1 MSARPRGRIVA
12 AALAIPLVIS
22 LAGCSE
28 GDKNK
33 AKEAAKAVCPSTITQ
48 SASTPLPADV
58 PSPGGTVYDYNS
70 QGKTQFWFAA
80 IDGTPDQLASLR
92 DAYNTTLT
100 GKGYKIDG
108 HDQEPGAEAE
118 AEFSGVHEG
127 TTQFIPL
134 CSGKVRVRIKL
145 TS

>member
-1 MSARPRGRIVA
+1 MSATPRARFLA
-12 AALAIPLVIS
+12 AATAVPVVLA
-22 LAGCSE
+22 LAACDNQE
-28 GDKNK
+28 KK
-33 AKEAAKAVCPSTITQ
+33 AKAAAKAVCPSTINQT
-48 SASTPLPADV
+48 ASTALPSDV

-70 QGKTQFWFAA
+70 QGKTQFWYAA
-80 IDGTPDQLASLR
+80 IDGTPDQLESLR
-92 DAYNTTLT
+92 DTYNSTLT

-108 HDQEPGAEAE
+108 HDQEHSAEAE
-118 AEFSGVHEG
+118 AEFSGPHDG